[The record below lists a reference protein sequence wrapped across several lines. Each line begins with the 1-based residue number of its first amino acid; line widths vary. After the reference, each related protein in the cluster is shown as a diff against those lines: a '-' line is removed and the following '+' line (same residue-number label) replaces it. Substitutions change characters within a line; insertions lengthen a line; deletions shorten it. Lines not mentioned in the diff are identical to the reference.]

1 MRETETL
8 PERWERFDDA
18 LARWEGILLVA
29 LLLIMLLAGFLQVAL
44 RNLFHTGI
52 FAADLLL
59 RQGLLWLAFLGA
71 SLAARGAG
79 RHIEIDLLSRSL
91 PLPLAGWARRLAD
104 VFAALVCALLARAS
118 IIFVAGEWEAGSRI
132 AGVFPAWAFQL
143 ILPAGF
149 AVMAVRFLAGAF
161 IGRPPKGRQP
171 KDPPAAADEEEP
183 R

>member
-1 MRETETL
+1 MRESETL
-8 PERWERFDDA
+8 TERWERLDDA
-18 LARWEGILLVA
+18 LARWEGIALVA

-44 RNLFHTGI
+44 RNIFHTGI

-91 PLPLAGWARRLAD
+91 PPPLAGWSRRAAD
-104 VFAALVCALLARAS
+104 VFAALICALLARAS
-118 IIFVAGEWEAGSRI
+118 ILFIAEEWEAGSQI

-149 AVMAVRFLAGAF
+149 GVMGVRFLAGAL
-161 IGRPPKGRQP
+161 IGRPPK
-171 KDPPAAADEEEP
+171 DPQADKEEP